1 MSAHLTAILIS
12 MANIEVLNERHN
24 LTGVFLML
32 AAMSVV
38 PFIDVLAKKLVT
50 DGVPALQIV
59 YLRMLCG
66 TILLLPMMLS
76 THRREIAPPQ
86 GWTNAFLLGFF
97 NFATGAC
104 FFGALGYLSIA
115 DTAAIS
121 FVQPLFVTILSRLF
135 LTEQV
140 GLQRWIA
147 LFVGFGATL
156 LIIRPS
162 MNSISLGTILALG
175 SGLSMA
181 CYVILV
187 KQVTRSG
194 KRASAVALTFQ
205 THFTAFVVATP
216 LMFSLWHNLT
226 NEQWTMAI
234 SLTLIGLVGQYLII
248 NAYRYGEASFVAPIA
263 YTEIITSTIASWY
276 FFKQVP
282 DIITF
287 VGVAVL
293 IGSSIYL
300 AKQYTPRKI
309 S

>member
-1 MSAHLTAILIS
+1 
-12 MANIEVLNERHN
+12 
-24 LTGVFLML
+24 
-32 AAMSVV
+32 
-38 PFIDVLAKKLVT
+38 
-50 DGVPALQIV
+50 
-59 YLRMLCG
+59 
-66 TILLLPMMLS
+66 
-76 THRREIAPPQ
+76 
-86 GWTNAFLLGFF
+86 
-97 NFATGAC
+97 
-104 FFGALGYLSIA
+104 
-115 DTAAIS
+115 
-121 FVQPLFVTILSRLF
+121 
-135 LTEQV
+135 
-140 GLQRWIA
+140 
-147 LFVGFGATL
+147 
-156 LIIRPS
+156 

-194 KRASAVALTFQ
+194 TRASAVALTFQ

-216 LMFSLWHNLT
+216 LMFSLWHYLT

-287 VGVAVL
+287 VGVAIL

>member
-1 MSAHLTAILIS
+1 
-12 MANIEVLNERHN
+12 MANIEVVHGRHN

-50 DGVPALQIV
+50 DGIPALQVV

-66 TILLLPMMLS
+66 TILLLPIMLS
-76 THRREIAPPQ
+76 THRKEIAPAQ
-86 GWTNAFLLGFF
+86 GWTNAILLGFF

-104 FFGALGYLSIA
+104 FFGALRYLSIA

-140 GLQRWIA
+140 GLPRWIA

-162 MNSISLGTILALG
+162 MNAISPGTILALG

-181 CYVILV
+181 CYVIFV

-194 KRASAVALTFQ
+194 TRVSAVALTFQ

-216 LMFSLWHNLT
+216 LMFSSWHTLT
-226 NEQWTMAI
+226 FEQWTMAI

-282 DIITF
+282 DNITF
-287 VGVAVL
+287 IGVAILV
-293 IGSSIYL
+293 GSSIYL